1 MLDYT
6 SLPACSELTLSL
18 AGLTDEP
25 DDLTALLTST
35 AGSKLVSSVSVSYY
49 RPYYVAALM
58 LSRKLGQITTAEGV
72 AFRAPPVQSLLHQ
85 QAALD
90 AALGLTIP
98 PGTSA
103 APASS
108 IESLLEW

>member
-35 AGSKLVSSVSVSYY
+35 AGSKLVGTSSVTYY
-49 RPYYVAALM
+49 RPYYVAALI
-58 LSRKLGQITTAEGV
+58 LARKLGQITTAEGV
-72 AFRAPPVQSLLHQ
+72 TFRAPPVQSLLRQ

-90 AALGLTIP
+90 SALGLTVP

-103 APASS
+103 MSASS
-108 IESLLEW
+108 IEAQLEW